1 MKKNIAIDIS
11 SLHLTGTGT
20 ATYIIELMR
29 AIEALESDVTFS
41 RFDCPPMFSRSSRVL
56 RKIDTIYR
64 ELLWQHA
71 ILPSQVRK
79 SRADILHS
87 PAMISPVKCS
97 TPVVLTIFDTCIIS
111 SPQSFPL
118 WQRTI
123 TNQLLPTC
131 LNRADKLIAISHFTK
146 SEILRLYPYI
156 PADKIEVTWLGVNP
170 RFKIIDDIATGSVR
184 SKYTLQRPFILS
196 VSTSNPRKNL
206 KTLIHA
212 YAGIKDRIY
221 HDLVLTGEYGWKS
234 TELYSLVT
242 DLGLSERVKFTG
254 YVPLEELPAIY
265 NLADLFVYPSLYEGF
280 GLPPLE
286 AMACGTPVITSN
298 VTSLPEV
305 VGDAAITL
313 DPLDTE
319 LLAQKMVDLITHDT
333 ERKALR
339 GKGLERAKLFTWD
352 KCARETLAVY
362 DQLISASAL
371 SS

>member
-1 MKKNIAIDIS
+1 MNKNVAIDVS

-29 AIEALESDVTFS
+29 GIEALESGVTFN
-41 RFDCPPMFSRSSRVL
+41 RFDCQPLFSRSSKML

-64 ELLWQHA
+64 ELIWQHMV
-71 ILPSQVRK
+71 LPSQVRK
-79 SRADILHS
+79 SKADILHS
-87 PAMISPVKCS
+87 PAMISPVRCS
-97 TPVVLTIFDTCIIS
+97 VPVVLTIFDTCIIT

-123 TNQLLPTC
+123 TNKLLPTC
-131 LNRADKLIAISHFTK
+131 VQRADKLIAISHFTK
-146 SEILRLYPYI
+146 QEILRHYPHI

-170 RFKIIDDIATGSVR
+170 RFKVLDEATKGIVR
-184 SKYTLQRPFILS
+184 KKYNLDRPFILS
-196 VSTSNPRKNL
+196 VSSSNPRKNL
-206 KTLIHA
+206 RTLIQA
-212 YAGIKDRIY
+212 FAKITDRVD

-242 DLGLSERVKFTG
+242 DLGLSGRVKFTG
-254 YVPLEELPAIY
+254 FIPLDDLPAFY

-280 GLPPLE
+280 GLPPIE

-305 VGDAAITL
+305 VGDAALTL
-313 DPLDTE
+313 DPLNME
-319 LLAQKMVDLITHDT
+319 LLAQSMKDLIINDT
-333 ERKALR
+333 DRMALR
-339 GKGLERAKLFTWD
+339 SKGIERAKLFTWE

-362 DQLISASAL
+362 DSLMSTERL
-371 SS
+371 

>member
-1 MKKNIAIDIS
+1 MNKKIAIDIS

-20 ATYIIELMR
+20 ATYITELMR
-29 AIEALESDVTFS
+29 GVEALESGVTFN
-41 RFDCPPMFSRSSRVL
+41 RFDCQPLFSRSSRIL

-64 ELLWQHA
+64 ELMWQHA
-71 ILPSQVRK
+71 VLPSRVRK
-79 SRADILHS
+79 TKADILHS

-97 TPVVLTIFDTCIIS
+97 IPVVLTIFDTCIIS

-123 TNQLLPTC
+123 TNKVLPTC
-131 LNRADKLIAISHFTK
+131 INRADKLIAISHFTK
-146 SEILRLYPYI
+146 REILRLFPKVS
-156 PADKIEVTWLGVNP
+156 ADKIVVTWLGVNP
-170 RFKIIDDIATGSVR
+170 RFKVLDEAYKGSVR
-184 SKYTLQRPFILS
+184 SKYKLDRPFILS

-212 YAGIKDRIY
+212 YARIKDHID

-234 TELYSLVT
+234 TEVYSLVT
-242 DLGLSERVKFTG
+242 DLGLRERIKFTG

-305 VGDAAITL
+305 VGESAIML
-313 DPLDTE
+313 DPLNTE
-319 LLAQKMVDLITHDT
+319 LLAQSMGDLIKNDSD
-333 ERKALR
+333 RNSLR
-339 GKGLERAKLFTWD
+339 CKGIERAKLFTWE

-362 DQLISASAL
+362 DSLMTA
-371 SS
+371 

>member
-1 MKKNIAIDIS
+1 MNKTVAIDIS

-20 ATYIIELMR
+20 ATYIIELMH
-29 AIEALESDVTFS
+29 AIEALSSGVTFS
-41 RFDCPPMFSRSSRVL
+41 RFDCQPLFSRSSRVL
-56 RKIDTIYR
+56 RKIDTIFR

-71 ILPSQVRK
+71 ILPSQVK
-79 SRADILHS
+79 KTKADILHS
-87 PAMISPVKCS
+87 PAMISPVYCS
-97 TPVVLTIFDTCIIS
+97 IPVVLTIYDTCIIS
-111 SPQSFPL
+111 SPKSFPL

-123 TNQLLPTC
+123 TNQLLPHC
-131 LNRADKLIAISHFTK
+131 IDRADKLIAISHFTK
-146 SEILRLYPYI
+146 SEILRLYPSI

-170 RFKIIDDIATGSVR
+170 RFKVIDEISMGSVR
-184 SKYTLQRPFILS
+184 SKYSLNRPYILS

-212 YAGIKDRIY
+212 YATIKDRID

-242 DLGLSERVKFTG
+242 DLGLCERVKFTG
-254 YVPLEELPAIY
+254 YVSLEELPIIY

-313 DPLDTE
+313 DPLNVE
-319 LLAQKMVDLITHDT
+319 LLAQSMADLIVNDT
-333 ERKALR
+333 DRMALR
-339 GKGLERAKLFTWD
+339 SKGIERAKLFSWE

-362 DQLISASAL
+362 DSLMPTGRL
-371 SS
+371 